1 MDYKY
6 YERKINDIIMKC
18 PIEAGVEILVYNVLD
33 NIVESKGLS
42 LVDIN
47 RLWKDRDPRLTNGAG
62 IPRPISG
69 KFWDLLKLKQQVN
82 HFLKLSK

>member
-33 NIVESKGLS
+33 NIVESKGL
-42 LVDIN
+42 I
-47 RLWKDRDPRLTNGAG
+47 
-62 IPRPISG
+62 
-69 KFWDLLKLKQQVN
+69 
-82 HFLKLSK
+82 